1 MHKNFS
7 SLRLVISYMTIKII
21 NTCNKKISL
30 LCTTI
35 VHGHDYLWDKVLS
48 VWKRRHTCL
57 LSSIVK
63 IVKIH
68 FASSSTVQASL
79 LAYIELK
86 ITKQKIIYLLP
97 IDWKFSIIYSLW
109 WNLPWN
115 ELVATR
121 WKISSISIICIIYNY

>member
-68 FASSSTVQASL
+68 FVSSSTVQASL

-97 IDWKFSIIYSLW
+97 RSIESL
-109 WNLPWN
+109 
-115 ELVATR
+115 VSFTR
-121 WKISSISIICIIYNY
+121 YDGIFHETNSLQQDERYHRYRLFA